1 MWRLKS
7 RRAPPPISIDT
18 SSSPASVPPA
28 GGDAPAADGEVAA
41 PVETSETLRRD
52 VLVVQRIWRSIARA
66 GISAFF
72 GLDVAILCLPPSN
85 YAAKIVGG
93 AQDNLTKARDERV
106 ALMNEVLGGILKA
119 RILIYGCTDGASLGT
134 LECNA
139 CPGEIGYISSFYRR
153 TRTSIT
159 FTSIIVFNEEY
170 LSTPEATLAPPLAN
184 HSQTIA
190 FQSCTV
196 A

>member
-1 MWRLKS
+1 MRAAGVYGKSASLSRLLLANIANS
-7 RRAPPPISIDT
+7 FRGTTDVDRAGRIQPPTLRNFQCPNR
-18 SSSPASVPPA
+18 
-28 GGDAPAADGEVAA
+28 
-41 PVETSETLRRD
+41 TLRRD
-52 VLVVQRIWRSIARA
+52 VLV

-72 GLDVAILCLPPSN
+72 GLDVAILCLPLSN
-85 YAAKIVGG
+85 YTAKIVGG

-106 ALMNEVLGGILKA
+106 ALMNEVLGGMLKA